1 MRTVRK
7 LVLWETLALP
17 IGIAVAVLVAFAVRF
32 AAGAEG
38 WWQDAGGF
46 VLLGLLLV
54 AFITALRSPR

>member
-1 MRTVRK
+1 VG
-7 LVLWETLALP
+7 AP